1 MEGLIPFLLHAMKKQ
16 RPHHNSTFRSL
27 SDTSNRSYHL
37 LVGADSI
44 EGSSHRRTR
53 SEFQPPVTT
62 VDFLDLPQPRS
73 FNNRASSL
81 LSPVSNQN
89 ASRLQFGSNMAA
101 TDNLQGTISVDN
113 LRHRIF

>member
-16 RPHHNSTFRSL
+16 KPQHNSFRCL
-27 SDTSNRSYHL
+27 SDTSNRSYHM

-53 SEFQPPVTT
+53 SEFQPPVT
-62 VDFLDLPQPRS
+62 VDFLDVPQPRS

-81 LSPVSNQN
+81 LSPVSYKNG
-89 ASRLQFGSNMAA
+89 SRFAA
-101 TDNLQGTISVDN
+101 TNNLQGTTTVDN
-113 LRHRIF
+113 FRHRKF